1 LQYASGHIWGGQ
13 ETILR
18 RLVVGDRKTG
28 VAGINADTL
37 LFSHSLG
44 PKRRKT
50 MSVQMSAVGELS
62 GLNMLALSLAADDP
76 RQTPS
81 SITEALSLEAA

>member
-44 PKRRKT
+44 PELKWPPVRY
-50 MSVQMSAVGELS
+50 SVALEGE
-62 GLNMLALSLAADDP
+62 ADDIC
-76 RQTPS
+76 S
-81 SITEALSLEAA
+81 M

>member
-1 LQYASGHIWGGQ
+1 MQYASGHIWGGQ

-44 PKRRKT
+44 QERTLHLLFPLRPRLRDFAGLLNEKPCNRTER
-50 MSVQMSAVGELS
+50 AVGQ
-62 GLNMLALSLAADDP
+62 GDDAD
-76 RQTPS
+76 
-81 SITEALSLEAA
+81 